1 MNDFRFAQVH
11 YQIAVE
17 VDPSFPNVYFN
28 LGLVLSINKETGAAV
43 TALSNY
49 QELVPADERK
59 KAEELL
65 QNLKRSL
72 AEEKKAEAWLKAKR
86 KAKG

>member
-28 LGLVLSINKETGAAV
+28 LGLVLSINKEIGAAV
-43 TALSNY
+43 TAFTKY
-49 QELVPADERK
+49 QELAPADEGQ
-59 KAEELL
+59 KADELL
-65 QNLKRSL
+65 QNLKASL
-72 AEEKKAEAWLKAKR
+72 ERLKAKF
-86 KAKG
+86 

>member
-1 MNDFRFAQVH
+1 VH

-59 KAEELL
+59 KAEELF
-65 QNLKRSL
+65 QNLKRPWRR
-72 AEEKKAEAWLKAKR
+72 KRKPKPDLKAKR